1 MRFSIV
7 MPVYNVER
15 YLPQA
20 IGSVLSQTYKNFE
33 LILVDDAS
41 PDKSGEIC
49 DNFALKDK
57 RIKVIHKQKN
67 QGLGPARN
75 IGFEQS
81 TGDYIIYMDSDDTIS
96 PIALETVQKY
106 LTNKTDILIFGVN
119 SIHQNKRGRTYY
131 REKLTP
137 PFLNCDTKAKI
148 GKLVVTLNKKGVFP
162 FAWNKVYKR
171 EFLKRQNAEFFKTK
185 LIEDFL
191 FNIKILYRARLVT
204 VIPDRLYNYRRPHHQ
219 TLVNTYNPYFFCIAK
234 RKHIL
239 EIDFLENTHQKTE
252 SNLQYVYFMYI
263 KHLFSYF
270 LRNKIKSYKEQKK
283 LIIEA
288 LEDELTTHIFEHY
301 KPHGKEKIIFG
312 ILKTKKPL
320 LCLITAKTIGFLK
333 KNFKRS
339 LKKVLVR

>member
-1 MRFSIV
+1 MRFSII
-7 MPVYNVER
+7 MPVYKVER
-15 YLPQA
+15 YLESA
-20 IGSVLSQTYKNFE
+20 IQSVLNQTYKNFE

-41 PDKSGEIC
+41 PDKSGQIC
-49 DNFALKDK
+49 DDFAFRDK
-57 RIKVIHKQKN
+57 RITVIHKEKN
-67 QGLGPARN
+67 EGLGPARN
-75 IGFEQS
+75 TGFENAN
-81 TGDYIIYMDSDDTIS
+81 GEYVMYMDSDDTLS
-96 PIALETVQKY
+96 PLTFETAQKH
-106 LTNKTDILIFGVN
+106 LTDKTDILIFGIN
-119 SIHQNKRGRTYY
+119 SIHQNKHGRTYY

-137 PFLNCDTKAKI
+137 PFLNCDTKSKI

-162 FAWNKVYKR
+162 FAWNKIYR
-171 EFLKRQNAEFFKTK
+171 RDFLKQHNAEFFKTK

-191 FNIKILYRARLVT
+191 FNIKLLYKAKSVV

-219 TLVNTYNPYFFCIAK
+219 TLVNTYNPYFFCLAK

-239 EIDFLENTHQKTE
+239 EIDFLETTHQKTE

-283 LIIEA
+283 LITEA
-288 LEDELTTHIFEHY
+288 LNDELTTHIFEHY
-301 KPHGKEKIIFG
+301 KPHGKEKLIFS
-312 ILKTKKPL
+312 ILKTKNPF
-320 LCLITAKTIGFLK
+320 LCLMTAKTIGFLK